1 MAGPDRRARGP
12 RLNPAVTV
20 ERERRHSVLGHWETG
35 LARSEAE
42 IREYC
47 LDYLRKTLDL
57 PAEEI
62 VPDASFA
69 SLGLDS
75 GNSIHFLVG
84 LEEWLGQDLDPEVL
98 YRHAT
103 VAALAQHLAAA
114 PG

>member
-1 MAGPDRRARGP
+1 M
-12 RLNPAVTV
+12 
-20 ERERRHSVLGHWETG
+20 
-35 LARSEAE
+35 ARSEAE
-42 IREYC
+42 IRDFC

-62 VPDASFA
+62 TAEASFA

-84 LEEWLGQDLDPEVL
+84 LEEWLDQELDPEVL
-98 YRHAT
+98 YQHT
-103 VAALAQHLAAA
+103 SVGALAHHLAAD